1 MRVLPVSLCIFYEKS
16 EHLKVWVQTR
26 EDDGPFHGLS
36 EFPGG
41 GIEAGETPLQACIRE
56 VSEEVGIDIEAQD
69 HHFFGD
75 YIIDLGQK
83 KIILYIFLFPKY
95 SELEGKGEWLT
106 ITHDRLSEPYRGKIP
121 PPNHQIIDDLFKSL
135 YSGPHE

>member
-1 MRVLPVSLCIFYEKS
+1 MRIIPVSLCLFYEKS
-16 EHLKVWVQTR
+16 HELKVWVQERT
-26 EDDGPFHGLS
+26 DDGPFHGLL

-41 GIEAGETPLQACIRE
+41 GIEAGETPLEACIRE
-56 VSEEVGIDIEAQD
+56 VQEEVGITISAED

-75 YIIDLGQK
+75 YTLDFGEK
-83 KIILYIFLFPKY
+83 KIILYIFLFPNYK
-95 SELEGKGEWLT
+95 ELEGRGEWLT
-106 ITHDRLSEPYRGKIP
+106 ITPEDLSSPYQGKIP

>member
-1 MRVLPVSLCIFYEKS
+1 MRIIPVSLCIFFEKS

-26 EDDGPFHGLS
+26 TDDGPFHGLS

-41 GIEAGETPLQACIRE
+41 GIEAGETPLAACIRE
-56 VSEEVGIDIEAQD
+56 VSEEVGIDIDAKD

-75 YIIDLGQK
+75 YTLDFGEK

-106 ITHDRLSEPYRGKIP
+106 ITQDRLSEPFRGKIP
-121 PPNHQIIDDLFKSL
+121 PANHQIIDDLFKSL